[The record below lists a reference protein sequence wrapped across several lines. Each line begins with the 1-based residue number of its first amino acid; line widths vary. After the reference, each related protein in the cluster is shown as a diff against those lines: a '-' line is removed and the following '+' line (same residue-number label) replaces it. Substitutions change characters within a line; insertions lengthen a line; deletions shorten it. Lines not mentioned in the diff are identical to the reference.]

1 MAKPLDILHGFSLN
15 DLLSPE
21 GFTFEIGNE
30 YLQEKEEDECSSNS
44 NVFLSNDE
52 IIDMINI
59 DNFKNDD
66 AEDYESA
73 VTNVIGISFA
83 TLKSKMLPVTED
95 GKVMKLIKRKGVG
108 VKASYDALVT
118 IKYISFFEYNDEP
131 FDSTFAQGK
140 PRTVRL
146 DQGLL
151 IPGLELALTTMEK
164 HEISIFTIH
173 PDLAYGQLG
182 CPPRILPNAEVMF
195 IVHLVDYIN
204 NGSANAY
211 INLSVE
217 EKKLFPNIAK
227 CVKALLDTAKHHFTK
242 LGYKTAIRE
251 YEKAIRLLEN
261 AELKN
266 DNEEQ
271 KVKQLLSTTYN
282 NLAICFNKIDMPR
295 RVCMAC
301 TKVSVPTAKTHFNHG
316 KALIKIGEY
325 ARGLK
330 ELELAYKM
338 EPKNK
343 DIYREICLANEKY
356 NQYCQLEKQ
365 LWSNC
370 FNVSGNEK
378 RETEFQKAARE
389 MCKFFSEDNYLSSQP
404 FPEGLTQEEE
414 NCIREQ
420 AAAFGLNVVDYTRY
434 NKTILHLTKRKRL
447 VVKTLN

>member
-1 MAKPLDILHGFSLN
+1 MTKPLDIFDGFSLN

-21 GFTFEIGNE
+21 GFTFKIGNE
-30 YLQEKEEDECSSNS
+30 YLQEKEQDECSSNS

-182 CPPRILPNAEVMF
+182 CPPRILPNAEV
-195 IVHLVDYIN
+195 I
-204 NGSANAY
+204 
-211 INLSVE
+211 
-217 EKKLFPNIAK
+217 
-227 CVKALLDTAKHHFTK
+227 
-242 LGYKTAIRE
+242 
-251 YEKAIRLLEN
+251 
-261 AELKN
+261 
-266 DNEEQ
+266 
-271 KVKQLLSTTYN
+271 
-282 NLAICFNKIDMPR
+282 
-295 RVCMAC
+295 
-301 TKVSVPTAKTHFNHG
+301 HG

-365 LWSNC
+365 LWFNC

-389 MCKFFSEDNYLSSQP
+389 MCKSFSEDNYLSSQP

-420 AAAFGLNVVDYTRY
+420 AAAFGLNVVNYTRDK
-434 NKTILHLTKRKRL
+434 KTTLHLTKRRS
-447 VVKTLN
+447 VMRTF